1 MIFDFN
7 KRYIMYHYSPI
18 VISLSSLRCFLPKS
32 KMTINAAEYEVI
44 KLIIAPLM
52 PKAGIKTK
60 LSPIFTKAAIIAVSE
75 DIIAPRVPIEFR
87 SEA

>member
-1 MIFDFN
+1 
-7 KRYIMYHYSPI
+7 
-18 VISLSSLRCFLPKS
+18 
-32 KMTINAAEYEVI
+32 MTINAAEYEVI